1 MLRNA
6 LRAEE
11 VSIVLH
17 EVLDGAKRHYPAATP
32 IAIEELP
39 HYQPWKLDF
48 RVSFREQPDIEVA
61 LHEGYIEEL
70 LREHNGKGNT
80 RDRRECL

>member
-17 EVLDGAKRHYPAATP
+17 EVLDVAKRHYPAATP

-48 RVSFREQPDIEVA
+48 RVSFREQPDVDVA
-61 LHEGYIEEL
+61 VTWDRIEEL
-70 LREHNGKGNT
+70 LKERQHGN
-80 RDRRECL
+80 

>member
-6 LRAEE
+6 LRTKE

-17 EVLDGAKRHYPAATP
+17 EVLDVAKRHYPAATP

-48 RVSFREQPDIEVA
+48 RVSFREQPDVDVA
-61 LHEGYIEEL
+61 VTWDRIEEL
-70 LREHNGKGNT
+70 LQERQNGKS
-80 RDRRECL
+80 E